1 METMKLGVVV
11 AVEGDI
17 AEIAMYSMANDSVIL
32 WNGELLNGP
41 RVGSYIT
48 ILQGNVKIITKVISE
63 KIIDQQNTI
72 KSNEFDNR
80 FSKNSINRIIKVK
93 TTGVVKGDRFEITT
107 KYIPMIGDIA
117 SITNGEEIGVI
128 YSTSDDPAETII
140 VGESIFGNYT
150 IQLPVNKFF
159 ASHIGIFG
167 NTGSGKSNTLH
178 KIYMELFNFSCGV
191 LQKSKFVVIDFNGE
205 YAHSESFGCKESQKC
220 IYNIS
225 TRYSSRNSDKIPISQ
240 EYLYDPEILSILF
253 DARPA
258 TQVPFLRKSINKYN
272 EIMKDNGTYGDLKY
286 GKYILGTLKK
296 ILVSRKSA
304 NDNAFDN
311 WLETYYKYNELAG
324 LGQKSNLYGKL
335 SSIKPRGNDS
345 YSIENTATGVDFF
358 NSGGSSESVELEFE
372 EELVSSLRNILST
385 INDIQKIGMILEF
398 AKVHSTA
405 WGKVNSEYLSPLFS
419 RVSSSLK
426 SLEKVI
432 EIVENPIDNIKPI
445 TIINLLHVNQDIK
458 RLIPMM
464 FSKMI
469 YDAQK
474 YKVSKCSECVA
485 STVHLIIDEAHNIL
499 NDSQQ
504 RNGDSWQDYRLF
516 LFEEIIKEGRKF
528 GFYLT
533 LSSQRPADI
542 SETILSQVHNYFIH
556 RLVNE
561 RDLRMLENT
570 MPTLDAQSYKTIP
583 SLGQGECI
591 ITGNAVAVPIFTK
604 INWQEEDPRPK
615 SDDVVLTDIWNNHSS
630 SAPDSDD
637 IFDLL

>member
-1 METMKLGVVV
+1 M
-11 AVEGDI
+11 
-17 AEIAMYSMANDSVIL
+17 
-32 WNGELLNGP
+32 
-41 RVGSYIT
+41 
-48 ILQGNVKIITKVISE
+48 
-63 KIIDQQNTI
+63 
-72 KSNEFDNR
+72 
-80 FSKNSINRIIKVK
+80 
-93 TTGVVKGDRFEITT
+93 
-107 KYIPMIGDIA
+107 
-117 SITNGEEIGVI
+117 
-128 YSTSDDPAETII
+128 
-140 VGESIFGNYT
+140 
-150 IQLPVNKFF
+150 
-159 ASHIGIFG
+159 
-167 NTGSGKSNTLH
+167 
-178 KIYMELFNFSCGV
+178 
-191 LQKSKFVVIDFNGE
+191 
-205 YAHSESFGCKESQKC
+205 
-220 IYNIS
+220 
-225 TRYSSRNSDKIPISQ
+225 
-240 EYLYDPEILSILF
+240 
-253 DARPA
+253 
-258 TQVPFLRKSINKYN
+258 
-272 EIMKDNGTYGDLKY
+272 
-286 GKYILGTLKK
+286 
-296 ILVSRKSA
+296 
-304 NDNAFDN
+304 
-311 WLETYYKYNELAG
+311 
-324 LGQKSNLYGKL
+324 
-335 SSIKPRGNDS
+335 
-345 YSIENTATGVDFF
+345 
-358 NSGGSSESVELEFE
+358 
-372 EELVSSLRNILST
+372 
-385 INDIQKIGMILEF
+385 
-398 AKVHSTA
+398 
-405 WGKVNSEYLSPLFS
+405 GKVNSEYLSPLFS

-432 EIVENPIDNIKPI
+432 EIVENPIDNIKSI

-474 YKVSKCSECVA
+474 YKVSKCSERVA

-504 RNGDSWQDYRLF
+504 RNGDSWQGYRLF